1 MDPEKKMTTS
11 HKAVPRNLI
20 IWNMAV
26 QPRDVKYCT
35 GFLPDQ
41 CPVEVP
47 DLSVQVSLTGLN
59 TVSHPPVA

>member
-1 MDPEKKMTTS
+1 MDPEKKISMS

-20 IWNMAV
+20 ISNMEV
-26 QPRDVKYCT
+26 QPRDVKYCSS
-35 GFLPDQ
+35 FLPDQ